1 VHQGAKEG
9 GARVGD
15 SGQSPRDPIL
25 LHPTALANHGRQCD
39 DYGTHD
45 GPSRPTMRQNTP
57 PARPMTLRPHAILIG
72 VAVSYLLQVGGG
84 YLAAT
89 QGIVRDPGAELG
101 GDFSVLPILQFGTIF
116 CGGYLSGRLA
126 GVAGFI
132 NGIAVSVAFILIWAG
147 LNAYNEAK
155 LVEEFGPLVLPP
167 MNMGGIVLGDILNLT
182 AGAFGGWLADR
193 WGR

>member
-1 VHQGAKEG
+1 
-9 GARVGD
+9 
-15 SGQSPRDPIL
+15 
-25 LHPTALANHGRQCD
+25 
-39 DYGTHD
+39 
-45 GPSRPTMRQNTP
+45 MRQNTS

-116 CGGYLSGRLA
+116 IGGYLSGRLA

-167 MNMGGIVLGDILNLT
+167 MNMGGIVLGDILNLS

>member
-1 VHQGAKEG
+1 
-9 GARVGD
+9 
-15 SGQSPRDPIL
+15 
-25 LHPTALANHGRQCD
+25 
-39 DYGTHD
+39 
-45 GPSRPTMRQNTP
+45 
-57 PARPMTLRPHAILIG
+57 MTLRPHAVLIG

-116 CGGYLSGRLA
+116 LGGYLSGRLA

-155 LVEEFGPLVLPP
+155 LVEEFGRV
-167 MNMGGIVLGDILNLT
+167 GDRRDAHAGLGPGELAAAVD
-182 AGAFGGWLADR
+182 AAFGTDGEGREAGLVADLF
-193 WGR
+193 GEELVE